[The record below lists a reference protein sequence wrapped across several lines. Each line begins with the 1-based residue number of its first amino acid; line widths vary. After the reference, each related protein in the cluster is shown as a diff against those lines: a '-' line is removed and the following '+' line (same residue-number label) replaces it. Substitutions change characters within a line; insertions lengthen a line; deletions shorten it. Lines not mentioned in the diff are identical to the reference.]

1 MSSAFARDISISD
14 TIYRGKGIIPVVLRN
29 GFHLCQQCLLVRAGP
44 PTLTKFFI
52 DDIEQHTQLE
62 GEESL

>member
-14 TIYRGKGIIPVVLRN
+14 TIYEETVVLRN